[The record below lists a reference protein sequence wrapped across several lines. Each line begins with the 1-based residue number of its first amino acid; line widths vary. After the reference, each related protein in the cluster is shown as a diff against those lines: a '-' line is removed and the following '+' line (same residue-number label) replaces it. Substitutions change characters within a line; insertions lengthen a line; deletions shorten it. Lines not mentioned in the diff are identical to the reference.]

1 MSRHMAILRKAK
13 LDAELFGRG
22 GNGHHGANDRAPSH
36 TLWHG
41 GHGRDAWRQ
50 LVHELFVSREEPVD
64 HPAPLA
70 IALASATSGEGTSY
84 VAFHVATELA
94 RSTGRPAL
102 LLEANVYAPS
112 QAQCCGVEP
121 DPGLGHALA
130 DPSFPLESCLRQT
143 AVEQLSLLP
152 AGSVGSGSSGAP
164 DWAHFSRILDCLRE
178 RFAGIV
184 ADLPALSP
192 SSDTLILAPLF
203 DAVVLVVE
211 ADLCSREVIENT
223 VARLRRAS
231 ASLAGAVLNKRKF
244 FIPEPLYRR
253 L

>member
-1 MSRHMAILRKAK
+1 MSRHIAILRKAK

-22 GNGHHGANDRAPSH
+22 GGNGHHRVNGTTPGHNV
-36 TLWHG
+36 WHG
-41 GHGRDAWRQ
+41 GHGRDAWRH
-50 LVHELFVSREEPVD
+50 LVHELFLSREERPD
-64 HPAPLA
+64 HPEGLA
-70 IALASATSGEGTSY
+70 IALAAATSGEGTSY
-84 VAFHVATELA
+84 VAFHMATELA
-94 RSTGRPAL
+94 RSTGRPSL
-102 LLEANVYAPS
+102 LLEANVHSPS
-112 QAQCCGVEP
+112 QAQCYRVEP
-121 DPGLGHALA
+121 DPGLRHALA
-130 DPSFPLESCLRQT
+130 DPTFPLESCLRQT

-152 AGSVGSGSSGAP
+152 AGSVGSGSSAP
-164 DWAHFSRILDCLRE
+164 DWTHFRHLLGCLRQ

-184 ADLPALSP
+184 ADLPALHP

-211 ADLCSREVIENT
+211 ADLCSREVIQNT
-223 VARLRRAS
+223 VLRLRRAN